1 MFLLGKLQAKFT
13 NYMKI
18 ALKNDSVDYFRAI
31 KNSWNIEVL
40 SIDNINNLEVFISQ
54 YSDIDTSF
62 FLPNYLDEITDER
75 LFIAIKNLTKKQQE
89 IFLLYVDGISLNDIA
104 LRYQMAVGSVKATIF
119 QIKDKLKKY
128 MKGK

>member
-1 MFLLGKLQAKFT
+1 MGKLQAKFT

-128 MKGK
+128 IKGK

>member
-1 MFLLGKLQAKFT
+1 MGKLQAKFT

-62 FLPNYLDEITDER
+62 FLPNYLDEISDER

>member
-1 MFLLGKLQAKFT
+1 MGKLQAKFT

-62 FLPNYLDEITDER
+62 FLPNYLDEISDER

-104 LRYQMAVGSVKATIF
+104 LRYQMSVGSVKATIF

>member
-1 MFLLGKLQAKFT
+1 MGKLQAKFT

-18 ALKNDSVDYFRAI
+18 ALKNDSVNYFCAI

-40 SIDNINNLEVFISQ
+40 SIDNINNLEVFISH

-75 LFIAIKNLTKKQQE
+75 LFIAIKNLIKKQQE

>member
-1 MFLLGKLQAKFT
+1 MVKLQAEFT
-13 NYMKI
+13 KYMKI
-18 ALKNDSVDYFRAI
+18 ALKNDSIDYFRAI
-31 KNSWNIEVL
+31 KNSWNIETL
-40 SIDNINNLEVFISQ
+40 SIDNVNNLEVFISH

-89 IFLLYVDGISLNDIA
+89 IFLLYVDGVSLKDIA
-104 LRYQMAVGSVKATIF
+104 LRYKVSVGSIKATIF

>member
-1 MFLLGKLQAKFT
+1 MGKLQAEFT
-13 NYMKI
+13 NYMKM
-18 ALKNDSVDYFRAI
+18 ALKNDSIDYFRAI
-31 KNSWNIEVL
+31 KNNWNIEVI

-62 FLPNYLDEITDER
+62 FLPDYLDEITDER
-75 LFIAIKNLTKKQQE
+75 LFIAIKNLTKKQKE
-89 IFLLYVDGISLNDIA
+89 IFLLYVDGISLKDIA
-104 LRYQMAVGSVKATIF
+104 LRYQMSVGSVKATIF

>member
-1 MFLLGKLQAKFT
+1 MDKLQAKFT
-13 NYMKI
+13 KYMQI
-18 ALKNDSVDYFRAI
+18 ALKNDAIDYFRAI
-31 KNSWNIEVL
+31 KKGCNIEVV
-40 SIDNINNLEVFISQ
+40 SIDNINNLEVLISHC
-54 YSDIDTSF
+54 SDIDTSF

-104 LRYQMAVGSVKATIF
+104 LRYQMSVGSVKATIF

>member
-1 MFLLGKLQAKFT
+1 MGKFQAKFT

-89 IFLLYVDGISLNDIA
+89 IFLLYVDGISLKDIA
-104 LRYQMAVGSVKATIF
+104 LRYQVSVGSIKATIF
-119 QIKDKLKKY
+119 QIKDKLRKY

>member
-1 MFLLGKLQAKFT
+1 MGKLQAKFT

>member
-1 MFLLGKLQAKFT
+1 MVKLQAEFT
-13 NYMKI
+13 KYMKI
-18 ALKNDSVDYFRAI
+18 ALKNDSIDYFRAI
-31 KNSWNIEVL
+31 KKGWNIEVV
-40 SIDNINNLEVFISQ
+40 SIDNINNLEVLISH

-89 IFLLYVDGISLNDIA
+89 IFLLYVDGVSLKDIA
-104 LRYQMAVGSVKATIF
+104 LRYQVSVGSIKATIF

>member
-1 MFLLGKLQAKFT
+1 MGKLQAKFT

-62 FLPNYLDEITDER
+62 FLPNDER